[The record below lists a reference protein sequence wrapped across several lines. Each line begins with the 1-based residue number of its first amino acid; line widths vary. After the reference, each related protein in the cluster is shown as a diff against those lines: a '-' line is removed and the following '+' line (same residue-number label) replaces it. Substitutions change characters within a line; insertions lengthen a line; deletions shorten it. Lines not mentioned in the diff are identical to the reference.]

1 MSAPPSP
8 VAFEPEPAR
17 GGIRRF
23 LPARTL
29 AGFVLAFAALMGIAL
44 LSLHSTQRLSTS
56 HGEVTHAMD
65 VLASSEQLLSL
76 LKDAETGQ
84 RGYLLVRDPLYLE
97 PYQAASQSIGPAL
110 QRLRQ
115 LTSDNPIQ
123 GERLDRIE
131 ALTRQKLAE
140 LEGTLSLMS
149 DGAPTAAME
158 LVRTGEGK
166 RFMDSLRQLLHE
178 VQQEERQLLAVRTGR
193 LEQVTQR
200 NTAVVLGGIG
210 LLGVLT
216 LLAAGMTS
224 RDFQALARA
233 ARERLK
239 YEERLVALHAIDKA
253 ILRAASPL
261 ELIQSAL
268 SALRRLVGCER
279 ADLLLFEPGQEEA
292 RVLLCHEASDVLREE
307 RISLSSPLATR
318 ALAGNGTQEVMRLS
332 GAAGSTSSHPQLP
345 EQESRYE
352 VRLPLSSLH
361 QRMGSLGLL
370 SRHAHTF
377 DERAVQVA
385 REVADQVTIALEQ
398 ARLREQLRGAAER
411 LEHEVRERTAELNEA
426 NAELEAFSYSVSHD
440 LRAPLRSI
448 DGFSQA
454 IEDDGGNVLTDR
466 SKRFF
471 QKVKAAS
478 GRMAELIDD
487 LLNLSRLSRTGM
499 ILERVNLSP
508 LAEDVIADLRARE
521 PERQVEVSIQ
531 SELWA
536 VGDRRLMRVA
546 LENLLGNAWKFS
558 SKQPSPRIEVACSG
572 QGGESVFVV
581 RDNGAGFDMAYAQKI
596 FSPFQRMHS
605 EREFPGTGI
614 GLATVHRIVRR
625 HGGRIWAEGAVG
637 KGATIFFTLG
647 GTHGQ

>member
-1 MSAPPSP
+1 
-8 VAFEPEPAR
+8 
-17 GGIRRF
+17 
-23 LPARTL
+23 
-29 AGFVLAFAALMGIAL
+29 MGIAFL
-44 LSLHSTQRLSTS
+44 CLHSTQRLSTS
-56 HGEVTHAMD
+56 HGEVRHTLD
-65 VLASSEQLLSL
+65 VLASSEHLLSL

-97 PYQAASQSIGPAL
+97 PYQAATQAIGPAL

-115 LTSDNPIQ
+115 LTSDNPRQ
-123 GERLDRIE
+123 QERLDRIE

-140 LEGTLSLMS
+140 LEGTLSLMR
-149 DGAPTAAME
+149 DGAPATAME
-158 LVRTGEGK
+158 LVHTGQGK

-178 VQQEERQLLAVRTGR
+178 VENEERQLLADRTER

-261 ELIQSAL
+261 ELIQPAL
-268 SALRRLVGCER
+268 SALRRMVGCER
-279 ADLLLFEPGQEEA
+279 ADLVLFEPGQAEA
-292 RVLLCHEASDVLREE
+292 RVLLCHEASDVLKEE

-318 ALAGNGTQEVMRLS
+318 ALAGNGIQEVMRLS
-332 GAAGSTSSHPQLP
+332 GAAGSTPSQPQLP

-352 VRLPLSSLH
+352 VRLPLSPQH

-398 ARLREQLRGAAER
+398 ARLRERLRGAAER
-411 LEHEVRERTAELNEA
+411 LEQQVRERTAELNEA

-454 IEDDGGNVLTDR
+454 IEDDGGNVLSDR

-487 LLNLSRLSRTGM
+487 LLNLSRLSRAEM
-499 ILERVNLSP
+499 IRVRVNLSP
-508 LAEDVIADLRARE
+508 LAEGVIADLRARE

-531 SELWA
+531 PELWA
-536 VGDRRLMRVA
+536 VGDLRLLRVA

-558 SKQPSPRIEVACSG
+558 SKQPNSRIEVACSA
-572 QGGESVFVV
+572 QEGESVFVV
-581 RDNGAGFDMAYAQKI
+581 RDNGAGFDMAYTQKL

-647 GTHGQ
+647 GAHGQ